1 VRSHAPAPFR
11 PQTTVRLFSVMSNL
25 RTHKIAFRFMD
36 ITEFFQQSSG
46 KWFSQRTS
54 HHLAFKQSESGK
66 SDIRIEMLAKDDPEV
81 IKLCKQ
87 YEMDPSLA
95 LCGARVSWDSPIERD
110 EGKHKQPSSTV
121 LVPIADPEKPNEGK
135 LLRDMGYAEKASIAG
150 RYVMGD
156 DEALTLIT
164 EYETMYSEERLWFA
178 SPNLRLRTS
187 ILKRFGGFSMA
198 SFCSEIRMGGTQPP
212 K

>member
-1 VRSHAPAPFR
+1 
-11 PQTTVRLFSVMSNL
+11 
-25 RTHKIAFRFMD
+25 MD
-36 ITEFFQQSSG
+36 IVEFFEQSSG

-54 HHLAFKQSESGK
+54 HHLAFKQTESGK
-66 SDIRIEMLAKDDPEV
+66 SDIVIDLLSKDDPAV
-81 IKLCKQ
+81 VALCQQ
-87 YEMDPSLA
+87 YEIDPALA
-95 LCGARVSWDSPIERD
+95 LCGARVTWDGTMEWD
-110 EGKHKQPSSTV
+110 KEKHEGSTV
-121 LVPIADPEKPNEGK
+121 IVPVADADQPNEGK
-135 LLRDMGYAEKASIAG
+135 MLREQGYAEKAPVAS

-156 DEALTLIT
+156 DDSLTLIT

-198 SFCSEIRMGGTQPP
+198 TFCSEIRMGGA

>member
-1 VRSHAPAPFR
+1 
-11 PQTTVRLFSVMSNL
+11 
-25 RTHKIAFRFMD
+25 MD
-36 ITEFFQQSSG
+36 IMEFFQLSAG

-66 SDIRIEMLAKDDPEV
+66 SELKIELLDKQDPAV
-81 IKLCKQ
+81 IQLCQQ
-87 YEMDPSLA
+87 YEIEPALA
-95 LCGARVSWDSPIERD
+95 LGGARVSWDGTMEWD
-110 EGKHKQPSSTV
+110 EEKHVGSTI
-121 LVPIADPEKPNEGK
+121 LVPVADPEQPGQGK
-135 LLRDMGYAEKASIAG
+135 LLREMGYAEKAPVAG
-150 RYVMGD
+150 RYLMGN

-198 SFCSEIRMGGTQPP
+198 SFCSEIRMGVTKPVPQSSEAASAG
-212 K
+212 

>member
-1 VRSHAPAPFR
+1 
-11 PQTTVRLFSVMSNL
+11 
-25 RTHKIAFRFMD
+25 MD
-36 ITEFFQQSSG
+36 IAEFFQQSAG

-66 SDIRIEMLAKDDPEV
+66 SNIQIEMLANDAPEV
-81 IKLCKQ
+81 IQLCEQ
-87 YEMDPSLA
+87 YQVDPA
-95 LCGARVSWDSPIERD
+95 LVVCGARVTWDGTMEWD
-110 EGKHKQPSSTV
+110 QEKHQGSTV
-121 LVPIADPEKPNEGK
+121 LAAIADAGKPNEGK
-135 LLRDMGYAEKASIAG
+135 LLREVGYAEKAPVAG
-150 RYVMGD
+150 RYVMGN

-198 SFCSEIRMGGTQPP
+198 TFCSEIRLGGGQPQP
-212 K
+212 SASATETSV